1 MKRLLPRLLLA
12 FIGSPFIAGDT
23 PAGLCAAPFVDAKL
37 ATASATTSSE
47 PAGHSMRGVVQNIMT
62 ERSAL
67 LVKHE
72 EIPGIMRAM
81 TMLLKVTESD
91 LKSVQKD
98 QAITGLLVRK
108 PDGWWLEA
116 VKPAAP

>member
-1 MKRLLPRLLLA
+1 MNHLTKSLLLS
-12 FIGSPFIAGDT
+12 F
-23 PAGLCAAPFVDAKL
+23 L
-37 ATASATTSSE
+37 TASLACSL
-47 PAGHSMRGVVQNIMT
+47 PAAESAPAKKEAPGASAAGPTRHPLKGVVVDIVPD
-62 ERSAL
+62 RGGL

>member
-1 MKRLLPRLLLA
+1 MNPLTKSLWVTVLVATFACSLPA
-12 FIGSPFIAGDT
+12 AESAPAKKEAPGASEAGPT
-23 PAGLCAAPFVDAKL
+23 RHPL
-37 ATASATTSSE
+37 E
-47 PAGHSMRGVVQNIMT
+47 GVVVDIVPD
-62 ERSAL
+62 RGSL

-72 EIPGIMRAM
+72 EIPGVMRAM